1 MRILFLAQLL
11 PFPLDAGPK
20 VRSHY
25 VLRHLA
31 AAGHEVSLLCFIRP
45 EDRQEHIQ
53 SLSQLCHSINVVKIA
68 RSRFKDVRDG
78 FRSLL
83 SPTPFLILRDQIRE
97 MYQRVEQVTGS
108 RSFDAVH
115 VDQLWM
121 ASYGLCGAG
130 PDFRVLDQ
138 HNAVFQIPLQ
148 MAHNVRNPLL
158 RTILN
163 RESAKLGAF
172 ERQTCRHFNKV
183 VWVSEE
189 DKRALIP
196 IPGDRERDHPVIPI
210 AIDPGAQL
218 PVPNA
223 KSFRITMLGG
233 MHWPPNSE
241 GISWFAERI
250 WPRIAAAIPDAVL
263 TIVGKNP
270 PTALART
277 VHGSRTEI
285 TGYVSNLQD
294 LLSETAV
301 FIVPLKTGAGMRVK
315 ILDAWC
321 WGLPV
326 VSTSIGAQGM
336 HAVAGENLLI
346 ADDEDSFAR
355 CVVMIFRDSNLARRL
370 REGGRATVEA
380 FYDWRK
386 AYQAWDQI
394 YQ

>member
-25 VLRHLA
+25 VLRHLI
-31 AAGHEVSLLCFIRP
+31 AAGHEVTLLCFVRP
-45 EDRQEHIQ
+45 EDRQEDIQ
-53 SLSQLCHSINVVKIA
+53 SLGRLCHSISVVKIA

-78 FRSLL
+78 LRSLL

-97 MYQRVEQVTGS
+97 MYQRVEQITGS
-108 RSFDAVH
+108 RSFDALH

-121 ASYGLCGAG
+121 APYGLSCGG
-130 PDFRVLDQ
+130 PALRVLDQ
-138 HNAVFQIPLQ
+138 HNAVFQVPLQ
-148 MAHNVRNPLL
+148 MARNERNPLM
-158 RTILN
+158 RTLLK
-163 RESAKLGAF
+163 RESAKLYGF
-172 ERQTCRHFNKV
+172 ERKTCRLFSKV

-196 IPGDRERDHPVIPI
+196 IPGDRESDHHVIPI
-210 AIDPGAQL
+210 ATDPGAQL
-218 PVPNA
+218 PVPNG

-250 WPRIAAAIPDAVL
+250 WPRVAAAVPNSVL

-270 PTALART
+270 PKALART
-277 VHGSRTEI
+277 VQGSRIET
-285 TGYVSNLQD
+285 TGYVPDLKG
-294 LLSETAV
+294 LLSETAA
-301 FIVPLKTGAGMRVK
+301 FIVPLKSGAGMRVK

-336 HAVAGENLLI
+336 NAVEGENLLI

-355 CVVMIFRDSNLARRL
+355 CVVKIFEDPRLAHRL

-380 FYDWRK
+380 LYDWRK
-386 AYQAWDQI
+386 AYQAWDRI